1 MGESLLA
8 DTSGEN
14 ISPIF
19 EEASLFC

>member
-1 MGESLLA
+1 MRESLLA

-19 EEASLFC
+19 EEASLF

>member
-19 EEASLFC
+19 EEASLF